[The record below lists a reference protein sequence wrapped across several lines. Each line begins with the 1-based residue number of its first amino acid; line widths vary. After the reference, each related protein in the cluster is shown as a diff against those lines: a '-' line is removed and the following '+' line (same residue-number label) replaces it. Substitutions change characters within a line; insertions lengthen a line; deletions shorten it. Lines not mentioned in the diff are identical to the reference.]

1 MNLVTLGGLLL
12 AWGALMAAIILDG
25 ASLSSFMKLAPAILV
40 FGGTTGAT
48 VISFSMDQ
56 LKSLPAKTK
65 RAFFTPKF
73 DYHKIIETLVG
84 FATKSRRDG
93 VLALEDSIEAIE
105 DDFMKKGLQMLVDGV
120 DMDRLRETLEQDIA
134 SLKLWYKEG
143 EEFWKQMGGFGPTL
157 GIIGTVLGLIQM
169 LSELED
175 AESMGPA
182 IASAFIATMYGVSA
196 ANLLFL
202 PVGNK
207 IKTVGN
213 ADLLGKKM
221 ILQGLICMQA
231 GISPRMTEQTL
242 LSFLY
247 PESKTTGEGK
257 AGKREKQE

>member
-1 MNLVTLGGLLL
+1 
-12 AWGALMAAIILDG
+12 
-25 ASLSSFMKLAPAILV
+25 
-40 FGGTTGAT
+40 
-48 VISFSMDQ
+48 
-56 LKSLPAKTK
+56 
-65 RAFFTPKF
+65 
-73 DYHKIIETLVG
+73 
-84 FATKSRRDG
+84 
-93 VLALEDSIEAIE
+93 
-105 DDFMKKGLQMLVDGV
+105 MKKGLQMLVDGV

-182 IASAFIATMYGVSA
+182 IASAFIATMYGVSS
-196 ANLLFL
+196 ANLLYL
-202 PVGNK
+202 PIGNK

-213 ADLLGKKM
+213 ADLLGKKI